1 MAVRRERGSLSR
13 WKKEGETGDNV
24 LGMFACMTSLIHYL
38 LEGVHIEMV
47 TLNKHRVT
55 PTHYPRVVKLSRE
68 GVYDKDLLH
77 RGEAVGGMGGLGV
90 GMGGGSG
97 SMGAEGSTPVI
108 MSCPLGSRTAGKAG
122 GARGS
127 HGGTLGNFGK
137 RRRWQCFFNAV
148 QKDPGLGPV
157 PSRTSKIKTNM
168 TFFPLATGQRGG
180 SNARAHCTRCV

>member
-1 MAVRRERGSLSR
+1 
-13 WKKEGETGDNV
+13 
-24 LGMFACMTSLIHYL
+24 MFACMTSLIHYL

-108 MSCPLGSRTAGKAG
+108 TSCPLGSTTAGEAD
-122 GARGS
+122 ATRGLCE
-127 HGGTLGNFGK
+127 GTLGNFSK
-137 RRRWQCFFNAV
+137 RRQWRRFFGAV
-148 QKDPGLGPV
+148 QKDSGLGPV
-157 PSRTSKIKTNM
+157 LSRISKINTNI

-180 SNARAHCTRCV
+180 NSAQARWTRCV